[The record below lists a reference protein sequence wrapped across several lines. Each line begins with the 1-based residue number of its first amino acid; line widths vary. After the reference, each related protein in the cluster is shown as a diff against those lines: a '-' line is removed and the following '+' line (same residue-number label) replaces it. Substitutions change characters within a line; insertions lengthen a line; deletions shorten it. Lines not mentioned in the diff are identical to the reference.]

1 MTSFIDK
8 EIDRSLSLG
17 AEMFEQGEE
26 AYAQLHQDEYSNYID
41 STGVSHDEFL
51 QAIRTVIKHRL
62 VGAKPGAKRRI
73 TRKCV
78 KKANA
83 LFDITNYLHDE
94 LLQVSKTSAVSR
106 NPIVAMCEQ
115 MVIPPKLKQRRFSLT
130 NAKGSATLRFVT
142 FNYVDNMQA
151 DMGWKTW
158 GVVIEHRSHE
168 PIIIVLPHP
177 VNAFYQELYESIDE
191 ATESAQITMVCND
204 VKNYRIALF
213 DEEKSLY

>member
-8 EIDRSLSLG
+8 EIDRSLSLS

-26 AYAQLHQDEYSNYID
+26 AYAEMHHDEYSNYID
-41 STGVSHDEFL
+41 STSVSHDEFL
-51 QAIRTVIKHRL
+51 HAIRTVIRHRL
-62 VGAKPGAKRRI
+62 VKSKAGAKRRI

-115 MVIPPKLKQRRFSLT
+115 IVIPPKLKQHRFSLT
-130 NAKGSATLRFVT
+130 NAKDSATLRFVT
-142 FNYVDNMQA
+142 FNYVDNMQV

-158 GVVIEHRSHE
+158 GVVIEHHSHE
-168 PIIIVLPHP
+168 PIVIALPHP

-191 ATESAQITMVCND
+191 AVESVQVTMLCGD